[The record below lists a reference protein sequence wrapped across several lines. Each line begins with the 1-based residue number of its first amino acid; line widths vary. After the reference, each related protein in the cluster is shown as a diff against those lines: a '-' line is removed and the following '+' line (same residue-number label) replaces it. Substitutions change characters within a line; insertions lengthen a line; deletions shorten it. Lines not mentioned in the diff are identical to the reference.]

1 MNKFKLNEEH
11 KIKTGLT
18 APPDA
23 YFEHFTQRLMQQLPA
38 PEVKVMPL
46 YKRKPVWFSAAAG
59 FVIILTGGYFL
70 LNNDGTNTTQPD
82 AAAIEN
88 YLVYQTNVTS
98 YDMIDHLDSQ
108 DIKEL
113 EASIVVND
121 DAIKDYLSDEDVYL
135 YE

>member
-1 MNKFKLNEEH
+1 MNNFKLNEEH
-11 KIKTGLT
+11 KIKSGLT
-18 APPDA
+18 SPQDV
-23 YFEHFTQRLMQQLPA
+23 YFENFTERLMQQLPA
-38 PEVKVMPL
+38 PEIKVVPL
-46 YKRKPVWFSAAAG
+46 YRRKPVWFSAAAG
-59 FVIILTGGYFL
+59 FVVMLTGGYFL
-70 LNNDGTNTTQPD
+70 LNNSPQATTQPD
-82 AAAIEN
+82 TAAIEN

-113 EASIVVND
+113 EASIVLND